1 MQSQI
6 ALYMNTPT
14 KQIYRVVPT
23 QKSIKVN
30 EMLIS
35 EISIVKKNPKVL
47 YQIPFELSKHPTRK
61 WKEVLLD
68 SWPFFSKQ
76 VEYAS
81 DTTIWACH
89 NRIIISNAPSELN
102 KDTLSDLVSKAVAK
116 TNNWV
121 NLK

>member
-14 KQIYRVVPT
+14 KQIYRLVPT

-35 EISIVKKNPKVL
+35 EISIIKKNP
-47 YQIPFELSKHPTRK
+47 TRN

-89 NRIIISNAPSELN
+89 NRIIISNVPSELN
-102 KDTLSDLVSKAVAK
+102 KYTLSDLVSKAVAK
-116 TNNWV
+116 TNNWA
-121 NLK
+121 NLSNQLI

>member
-6 ALYMNTPT
+6 ALNMNTPT

-47 YQIPFELSKHPTRK
+47 YQIPFELSKHPTRN

-68 SWPFFSKQ
+68 SWPFS
-76 VEYAS
+76 
-81 DTTIWACH
+81 
-89 NRIIISNAPSELN
+89 
-102 KDTLSDLVSKAVAK
+102 
-116 TNNWV
+116 
-121 NLK
+121 